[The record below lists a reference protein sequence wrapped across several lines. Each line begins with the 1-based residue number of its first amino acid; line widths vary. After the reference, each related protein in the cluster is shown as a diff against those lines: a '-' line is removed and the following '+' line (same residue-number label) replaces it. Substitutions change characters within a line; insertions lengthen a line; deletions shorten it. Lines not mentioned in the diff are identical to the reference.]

1 MLKRTVVSLPLLA
14 LALAAGTGFAQG
26 QEAPKPSEPLKFYKL
41 EFVLKEVEG
50 AKVLNARSYSMT
62 AATDARGTQSIRAG
76 IRVPYQ
82 VGNGTQYLDIGV
94 NIDCQVIREVQGDLS
109 LLVTADI
116 SSLPSEPAE
125 TTATRLAA
133 PIIHQNKWSST
144 TIVPLKKSTLIFSSD
159 DPTSKQQMQLELA
172 ATPIK

>member
-1 MLKRTVVSLPLLA
+1 MQIFFA
-14 LALAAGTGFAQG
+14 TGFAQG

-82 VGNGTQYLDIGV
+82 VGAYQKTTPRPSTST
-94 NIDCQVIREVQGDLS
+94 CWP
-109 LLVTADI
+109 A
-116 SSLPSEPAE
+116 SSARTGWL
-125 TTATRLAA
+125 R
-133 PIIHQNKWSST
+133 
-144 TIVPLKKSTLIFSSD
+144 
-159 DPTSKQQMQLELA
+159 
-172 ATPIK
+172 